1 MSKERG
7 KKGTL
12 PMGAVSSEQ
21 KDPPRRR
28 KKPSVEGAHEWDF
41 GDDADELDEPLE
53 LADEEASP
61 AEMTFDANGASAMA
75 FSSEQMVE
83 LSADDHSNPIQVEQ
97 VSPLGQPGKK
107 SADLP
112 PTREKPA
119 QAEESL
125 EANLELSFEE
135 LGKSKPDS
143 LLDSLEPPKAPTLS
157 APTLSGLNTAD
168 LVMLDGVEE
177 ASQVKTE
184 LTEEDT
190 SNTWASE
197 NSDVDISELIGEDEE
212 PSLELDTKAKAAF
225 KLKPEDEAGEDDP
238 SVSALAASVLE
249 QMSKEAQGQA
259 PALVGKKPSDG
270 AAGKKAAAGTP
281 ARQDIPRDRGRRYTS
296 GAFGPAKAEPKE
308 PFVLFGGW
316 FGENLRARIAVGFAL
331 ALVLGSVVPLI
342 YANSVVSSDLAPL
355 LQEQANSQ
363 VFVDANIPTKKFRN
377 VEVIKSTVA
386 SLRTRNIT
394 ITMGLWLVLSTGLGV
409 AWYRFT

>member
-12 PMGAVSSEQ
+12 PMGAAPSEQ
-21 KDPPRRR
+21 KDPPGRR
-28 KKPSVEGAHEWDF
+28 KKPSVEGAHEWNF

-53 LADEEASP
+53 LVDEEASP
-61 AEMTFDANGASAMA
+61 AEMTFDADGASVMA

-83 LSADDHSNPIQVEQ
+83 LSADDHFNPIPVEQ

-107 SADLP
+107 SADMP
-112 PTREKPA
+112 REKPA
-119 QAEESL
+119 QEESL

-135 LGKSKPDS
+135 LGKSKLDS
-143 LLDSLEPPKAPTLS
+143 LLDSLEPPKATTLS
-157 APTLSGLNTAD
+157 APTLSGLDTSD
-168 LVMLDGVEE
+168 LVMLDGVKE

-190 SNTWASE
+190 SNTWASD
-197 NSDVDISELIGEDEE
+197 NSDVDISELIGEEEE
-212 PSLELDTKAKAAF
+212 PSLELDTKAKATF
-225 KLKPEDEAGEDDP
+225 KLKPEDEDGEDDP
-238 SVSALAASVLE
+238 SVSALAAAVQE
-249 QMSKEAQGQA
+249 QMAKEARGKA
-259 PALVGKKPSDG
+259 PALVGKKPSDR
-270 AAGKKAAAGTP
+270 AAGKEAAARTQ

-296 GAFGPAKAEPKE
+296 GAFGPAKTEIKE